1 MDRQQEQIQNIIRQL
16 ISRDERGIDMLLL
29 HYGPLMRY
37 IIAPILPNPQDQEEC
52 LSEAVTR
59 IWYKIAL
66 FNPECGSWN
75 AWLTALTRNVALNHL
90 RKSQAGQSKQ
100 QAGDMAEEAMKHIP
114 SPDPSPE
121 EIVLQK
127 EQKEALSRALNQLS
141 SGERTLFYRKYYYLQ
156 TTAQISRELG
166 MTERAVEG
174 RLYRLKKKLRK
185 ILGGE

>member
-1 MDRQQEQIQNIIRQL
+1 
-16 ISRDERGIDMLLL
+16 
-29 HYGPLMRY
+29 
-37 IIAPILPNPQDQEEC
+37 
-52 LSEAVTR
+52 
-59 IWYKIAL
+59 
-66 FNPECGSWN
+66 
-75 AWLTALTRNVALNHL
+75 
-90 RKSQAGQSKQ
+90 
-100 QAGDMAEEAMKHIP
+100 MAEEAMKHIP
-114 SPDPSPE
+114 SPYPSPE

-141 SGERTLFYRKYYYLQ
+141 SGERTLVYRKYYYLQ